1 MFMKRIFYLTI
12 AAIVFISCSNS
23 SKINFLTSMGL
34 KGDVKSTFTY
44 CYEAE
49 SRFGS
54 IEKGDIIRG
63 YEFPYWS
70 DIEPASKVEYNKEG
84 NIVKRT
90 TYTKNGEINGTQI
103 YEYDNSRFLSICV
116 YGKDG
121 EVTYSQKYY
130 YQNGKLVDYESFSVY
145 DKVHNYSHRYGIEDD
160 KIILDSVFVGNEL
173 RSITSIQDNL
183 HIMVDANGNEISRFI
198 QELDE
203 CNRPLRLESINQEG
217 SNFSDYIRSY
227 TYNENGWLLSES
239 EEIKS
244 KMEKISYEYIDL
256 DNMGNW
262 ISRAIYIDEKL
273 KAIEE
278 RTIEYF

>member
-1 MFMKRIFYLTI
+1 MKRIVYI
-12 AAIVFISCSNS
+12 IIVSFILISCDKNVTTLQSE
-23 SKINFLTSMGL
+23 GL
-34 KGDVKSTFTY
+34 KGKVKSTFTY

-54 IEKGDIIRG
+54 IEKGNIILG
-63 YEFPYWS
+63 HEFPYWS
-70 DIEPASKVEYNKEG
+70 DIEPAFKAEYNKEG

-90 TYTKNGEINGTQI
+90 TYTRKGEIDGAQI

-116 YGKDG
+116 YGNDG

-145 DKVHNYSHRYGIEDD
+145 DKAHNFSHRYGIEDD
-160 KIILDSVFVGNEL
+160 EIVLDSVFVGNEL

-203 CNRPLRLESINQEG
+203 YNRPLRLESINQEG
-217 SNFSDYIRSY
+217 SNFSDYIRLFD
-227 TYNENGWLLSES
+227 YNENGWLLCES
-239 EEIKS
+239 EEMKG
-244 KMEKISYEYIDL
+244 KVEKISYEYIDL

-262 ISRAIYIDEKL
+262 ISRAVYLDEKL

-278 RTIEYF
+278 RTIEYY